1 MNQVWMDVVIPGF
14 CGMGMHLKMDGFRL
28 VYCIVAVLMWT
39 VSGIFSRE
47 YMAHYANRKRY
58 YIFFWATFAAT
69 VGVFLSANL
78 FTTFIFFE
86 IMSFTSYVWVAFDE
100 RSASLKAAETYLA
113 VAVIGGMV
121 MLMGLFLLYD
131 LFGTLEIDEL
141 SVVADAV
148 MSGNWPLQASEAL
161 SVAAAKGTA
170 VSAVGQTAA
179 LVPQS
184 QGAVT
189 AYSVIGG
196 ADGPTSIWVA
206 GKLPGLAW
214 SGSTPGMPGS
224 FFPTA
229 KAQLYTAGALLL
241 FGFGAKAGC
250 FPLHIWLPKAHPE
263 APAPASALLSGIL
276 TKTGVFGII
285 VVSCGLFGA
294 DHSWGLL
301 IAVLGLITMFVGALL
316 AVFSINLKRTLAC
329 SSISQIGFILT
340 GIGMACLL
348 RSIGEGNTLAV
359 RGAFLHMVNHS
370 LFKLVLFLCAGAV
383 YMNLHKLDL
392 NEIRGFGRKK
402 PALMFAFAMGALG
415 IGGIPLWNGY
425 VSKTLIHESIVEY
438 MEAVGGPLVWHLAEW
453 VFLIT
458 GGMTVAYML
467 KLFVAVFVEKNADPK
482 LQERYDGMCSEFARK
497 HFSSGSRSNA
507 KAARRALGT
516 KNHKG
521 ETKTS
526 AAMENQKPTEKLHA
540 SSAAHNAS
548 HGYMRPET
556 TAALVITAAILPALG
571 LTAHLSMDRIA
582 DLGQEFFHVQGHAHT
597 VAYLSPANLKG
608 GAISIC
614 IGVLLYFAVI
624 RGLLME
630 PDGAGGRRY
639 VDRWPSWLDLENLV
653 YRPILQVALPAVFGA
668 VFGFLDRYLVPA
680 ATAAFLTVS
689 TFVGRVMDSGAD
701 WLIRMARLTT
711 HKQVPAVKEPHDSD
725 LAAHVIGGVIDAA
738 AAFRSRLPWK
748 RREKLPFHEP
758 ATARLVRREEQ
769 FKGNMHLIQESFS
782 YGLML
787 VCVGLCVTLIYL
799 IWGFLGK

>member
-14 CGMGMHLKMDGFRL
+14 CGMGMHLKLDGFRL
-28 VYCIVAVLMWT
+28 VYCVVAVLMWT

-58 YIFFWATFAAT
+58 YVFFWATFAAT

-100 RSASLKAAETYLA
+100 RSASLRAAETYLA

-131 LFGTLEIDEL
+131 LFGTLEIDAV
-141 SVVADAV
+141 SVLAEAV
-148 MSGNWPLQASEAL
+148 EGA
-161 SVAAAKGTA
+161 A
-170 VSAVGQTAA
+170 VSAAGGTAGQAAA
-179 LVPQS
+179 LVPQT
-184 QGAVT
+184 QEAVT

-196 ADGPTSIWVA
+196 ADGPTSVWVA
-206 GKLPGLAW
+206 WKAPELAW
-214 SGSTPGMPGS
+214 SGSTPGTPGS

-229 KAQLYTAGALLL
+229 KAQLYTAGALML

-340 GIGMACLL
+340 GIGMSCLL

-402 PALMFAFAMGALG
+402 PALAFAFLMGALG

-438 MEAVGGPLVWHLAEW
+438 MEAVGGPWVWHLAEW
-453 VFLIT
+453 VFLFT

-467 KLFVAVFVEKNADPK
+467 KLFTAVFVEKNTDPK
-482 LQERYDGMCSEFARK
+482 RQERYDEMC
-497 HFSSGSRSNA
+497 
-507 KAARRALGT
+507 
-516 KNHKG
+516 
-521 ETKTS
+521 
-526 AAMENQKPTEKLHA
+526 
-540 SSAAHNAS
+540 

-556 TAALVITAAILPALG
+556 TAALVAAAAILPVLG

-597 VAYLSPANLKG
+597 VAYLSLANLKG

-614 IGVLLYFAVI
+614 IGVILYFVVI
-624 RGLLME
+624 RGLLTE
-630 PDGAGGRRY
+630 PDGAGNRRY

-653 YRPILQVALPAVFGA
+653 YRPILQTAFPAVFGA

-680 ATAAFLTVS
+680 ATMAFLTVS
-689 TFVGRVMDSGAD
+689 TLIGRIMDSGVD
-701 WLIRMARLTT
+701 WLIRIARLTT
-711 HKQVPAVKEPHDSD
+711 HKQVPAAREAHDSD
-725 LAAHVIGGVIDAA
+725 LAAHVIGGVIDAVE
-738 AAFRSRLPWK
+738 AFRSRLPWN
-748 RREKLPFHEP
+748 RRAKD
-758 ATARLVRREEQ
+758 TARESAAADLVRREER
-769 FKGNMHLIQESFS
+769 FKGNLYLIQQSFS

-787 VCVGLCVTLIYL
+787 VCVGLCVTLVYL
-799 IWGFLGK
+799 IWGFLGW